1 MTPYARSIA
10 ATHTEEPG
18 RAAHLFPPSLNTY
31 DVGWCISSIYSSA
44 VSAVFVTARVSS
56 SLCDTR
62 APILLDTVTSLSQ
75 VSVRLTSDERDS
87 SNEINAPR
95 STSTGAG
102 CRRHRRGTQ
111 NRVQQLHGTANARR
125 PRSICQSLSSSD
137 NNGVT
142 VRDPEE
148 PLYHIVYLFILLKC
162 KGPYG
167 KLTCLKNIQSRL
179 PKKY

>member
-1 MTPYARSIA
+1 MVHIYLLYIYIA
-10 ATHTEEPG
+10 VQCLLYSLQRGCRRLYVTHGP
-18 RAAHLFPPSLNTY
+18 
-31 DVGWCISSIYSSA
+31 
-44 VSAVFVTARVSS
+44 
-56 SLCDTR
+56 
-62 APILLDTVTSLSQ
+62 PILLDTVTSLSQ
-75 VSVRLTSDERDS
+75 VSVRLTPDERDS

-137 NNGVT
+137 NNVVT

-167 KLTCLKNIQSRL
+167 KLTCLKTYSQDCQRSINLRYTSL
-179 PKKY
+179 KFFC